1 MKNMQT
7 DQIFPKSS
15 ESEDDSEKTVASTN
29 DSPSNS
35 KAAAK
40 VHFNDIESAMINSA
54 IEETIFKLIIV
65 NMEDD
70 QSSTPIAI
78 KPPMHV
84 RFDPSYKNRTLSET
98 QTVEVAMGMM
108 IMVKLKNDISS
119 LRKLLADTHVEMA
132 EQGTFETLQ
141 TFMDIDIQSEREEHQ
156 LIRDS
161 ILNEKRLRALQARLD
176 GEMKQRKSLLNQLD
190 EEIFDLETKVKDTR
204 IENDVK
210 SRLVHNWESTRH
222 EQAQIVI
229 ESKEN
234 DLIRCSKE
242 TTNSID
248 RELRLKSE
256 IDVYINYCIDL
267 INEKITFWM
276 DKYQKEIKAFDNDI
290 MRHKEQI
297 AELKVK
303 YEEMVILYK
312 HREKEIKICAESKK
326 EREKQMAFADK
337 QMRSAIK
344 IQAWWRGT
352 MVRKGLGPF
361 KKKKKSKTP
370 KASKKAGGKK
380 GK

>member
-1 MKNMQT
+1 MEKKHKNQMIQMT
-7 DQIFPKSS
+7 MRKSR
-15 ESEDDSEKTVASTN
+15 DTTVYSSTY
-29 DSPSNS
+29 DSPSGSRNGTKTRFS
-35 KAAAK
+35 
-40 VHFNDIESAMINSA
+40 VIESAIINSV

-70 QSSTPIAI
+70 QSSAAVTV

-84 RFDPSYKNRTLSET
+84 RFDPSYKNRTLNEN

-161 ILNEKRLRALQARLD
+161 ILNEKTLKKFQARLD
-176 GEMKQRKSLLNQLD
+176 GETKERKATLNQLND
-190 EEIFDLETKVKDTR
+190 EIFDLETKIQETR

-210 SRLVHNWESTRH
+210 SRLVHKWESTRH

-234 DLIRCSKE
+234 DLIQCSKE
-242 TTNSID
+242 TSNNIE

-256 IDVYINYCIDL
+256 IDVYINYCIGL

-276 DKYQKEIKAFDNDI
+276 DKYQKEIKAFDSDI
-290 MRHKEQI
+290 MRHKEHI

-361 KKKKKSKTP
+361 KKKKKSKPP
-370 KASKKAGGKK
+370 KASKKAAGKK